1 MIMTEYTI
9 SSGNIFED
17 LGFANAEEKLAKVK
31 LASVIYDLITE
42 QELSEQEVSQI
53 LGIDEAKISNLKNGR
68 LQKFSLEQ
76 MFDFLVALGQK
87 IEILVT
93 PQALANSSLSI
104 QVMYRL
110 NLTKVIMNIQLKPNQ
125 EQFIQKQLKS
135 GRFNSSEQVIDTAFY
150 LLEILDED
158 YLQWVEETRQKIDVA
173 IAELDNGE
181 GLDGEKVI
189 NDILEKFK
197 KAQQK

>member
-1 MIMTEYTI
+1 MITRRTLLSTAAAVPAAGIMPSLLST
-9 SSGNIFED
+9 
-17 LGFANAEEKLAKVK
+17 ANAQAQTPRRGGTLNVGVVSDPVT
-31 LASVIYDLITE
+31 LDLT
-42 QELSEQEVSQI
+42 
-53 LGIDEAKISNLKNGR
+53 
-68 LQKFSLEQ
+68 
-76 MFDFLVALGQK
+76 
-87 IEILVT
+87 
-93 PQALANSSLSI
+93 
-104 QVMYRL
+104 L

-135 GRFNSSEQVIDTAFY
+135 GRFNNSEQVIDTAFY
-150 LLEILDED
+150 LLEILDQD

>member
-17 LGFANAEEKLAKVK
+17 LGLANAEEKLAKVK

-42 QELSEQEVSQI
+42 KGLSQQEVSQI

-76 MFDFLVALGQK
+76 MFSFLVALGQN

-93 PQALANSSLSI
+93 PQAVANSSVSI
-104 QVMYRL
+104 QVMYR
-110 NLTKVIMNIQLKPNQ
+110 N
-125 EQFIQKQLKS
+125 KS
-135 GRFNSSEQVIDTAFY
+135 
-150 LLEILDED
+150 
-158 YLQWVEETRQKIDVA
+158 
-173 IAELDNGE
+173 
-181 GLDGEKVI
+181 
-189 NDILEKFK
+189 
-197 KAQQK
+197 

>member
-1 MIMTEYTI
+1 
-9 SSGNIFED
+9 
-17 LGFANAEEKLAKVK
+17 
-31 LASVIYDLITE
+31 
-42 QELSEQEVSQI
+42 
-53 LGIDEAKISNLKNGR
+53 
-68 LQKFSLEQ
+68 
-76 MFDFLVALGQK
+76 
-87 IEILVT
+87 
-93 PQALANSSLSI
+93 
-104 QVMYRL
+104 
-110 NLTKVIMNIQLKPNQ
+110 MNIQLKPNQ

-135 GRFNSSEQVIDTAFY
+135 GRFNNSEQVIDTAFY

-181 GLDGEKVI
+181 GLDGEQVI

>member
-1 MIMTEYTI
+1 
-9 SSGNIFED
+9 
-17 LGFANAEEKLAKVK
+17 
-31 LASVIYDLITE
+31 
-42 QELSEQEVSQI
+42 
-53 LGIDEAKISNLKNGR
+53 
-68 LQKFSLEQ
+68 
-76 MFDFLVALGQK
+76 
-87 IEILVT
+87 
-93 PQALANSSLSI
+93 
-104 QVMYRL
+104 
-110 NLTKVIMNIQLKPNQ
+110 MNIQLKPNQ

-135 GRFNSSEQVIDTAFY
+135 GRFNNSEQVIDTAFY